1 MTYALGVDLGTTRT
15 AAAVYE
21 DGQAAVVTFGMDAPT
36 LPSAVFADG
45 DGGVLVGDQ
54 ALRRGAADPTRL
66 AREFKRRMGDPEP
79 LILGGMP
86 WPPSALTARLLG
98 AVLDQVSERQGG
110 PPARVALTHPASWGP
125 YKTDLYLEAARLC
138 GLDDV
143 RLLPEPAAAALH
155 YGSRNR
161 VPAGATVAVYDLGG
175 GTFDATVLRKTAD
188 GFQTVGRP
196 DGLERF
202 GGVDIDAAVRAHV
215 RRVLGDAL
223 TGLDPADPAAVKAM
237 ARLQEECV
245 RAKEALSSDLEV
257 SIPVLLPG
265 LVTEVRLT
273 RAELESMVGP
283 VLGDTVTALR
293 RTMRSA
299 TVEAE
304 DLAAVLLVG
313 GGSRMPL
320 VARLVTE
327 ELRRPVA
334 VDAHPKHSIALGAAL
349 AAAGVDAASSPA
361 PPPRPGPPGLPA
373 PAGPAVVA
381 AAPAQATT
389 ATGSAVPADAASG
402 PGPKG
407 LRLVGPGQ
415 IGPGPNGP
423 GPNGPGPDGPG
434 PDGPGGNGTSPIG
447 SGPGVPADGT
457 GPISA
462 GPISAGPISA
472 GPMSAGP
479 IGAGLVGSGPSGAAA
494 AAPRPAARRPRRGLV
509 LGAVAAAL
517 LLVAGGVT
525 VFMLLGDRS
534 SGDPAG
540 SPAAAG
546 GGATGS
552 GGAAGAPRVVFTKI
566 ERDSANGV
574 IIQFR
579 IDGEAPAGTP
589 LPLRADFFYDDQH
602 PESIGVDTYP
612 RYGRYG
618 GLYYGAQPPAFVFPD
633 IPFRRPDAKLC
644 ALVADA
650 HDLVLDPA
658 SAVCVAVPR

>member
-45 DGGVLVGDQ
+45 DGSVLVGDQ
-54 ALRRGAADPTRL
+54 ALRGGAADPTRL

-327 ELRRPVA
+327 ELGRPVA

-349 AAAGVDAASSPA
+349 AAAGVDAASAPA
-361 PPPRPGPPGLPA
+361 PPPPPGPPGLPA
-373 PAGPAVVA
+373 PAGPAA
-381 AAPAQATT
+381 AAPALATT
-389 ATGSAVPADAASG
+389 VTGGAVLADAASG
-402 PGPKG
+402 PGPNG
-407 LRLVGPGQ
+407 PRLVGPGQ
-415 IGPGPNGP
+415 IGPGPNDPGPTGP
-423 GPNGPGPDGPG
+423 GPNGPGRDGSG
-434 PDGPGGNGTSPIG
+434 ANGTAPTRSALGAP
-447 SGPGVPADGT
+447 PDGT

-462 GPISAGPISA
+462 DPIG
-472 GPMSAGP
+472 AGP
-479 IGAGLVGSGPSGAAA
+479 IGAGPIGGLVGSGPTGTVAT
-494 AAPRPAARRPRRGLV
+494 APRPGARRPRRGLV

-517 LLVAGGVT
+517 LLVAGGVA
-525 VFMLLGDRS
+525 VFMPVGGRS

-546 GGATGS
+546 GGATG
-552 GGAAGAPRVVFTKI
+552 GGAAGAPRVVFTEI
-566 ERDSANGV
+566 ERDSVNGV
-574 IIQFR
+574 IIRFR

-589 LPLRADFFYDDQH
+589 LPLQADFFYDDQH

-618 GLYYGAQPPAFVFPD
+618 GLYYGAQPPTFVFPD
-633 IPFRRPDAKLC
+633 IPGRSPDAKMC

-650 HDLVLDPA
+650 NDLVLDPA
-658 SAVCVAVPR
+658 SAVCVEVPR